1 MSDQESTGGIHTH
14 YAQQG
19 PVPRRIV
26 PLWLSILL
34 PALGGWL
41 GWGWRGQF
49 GHEAGAFVP
58 GALIALGV
66 ALCSRHAQVRQRA
79 LLIGA
84 VGAIAM
90 GYGGTI
96 TYGQTN
102 GLMYNEGWQ
111 QTYWWGFLGLAVK
124 SSMWF
129 GLGAV
134 FMAMAAG
141 YKKYSAW
148 EILGLTAA
156 MTVLFYA
163 GYFLLN
169 KPFDPEHGRLPAIYF
184 SDFVNK
190 GKPDWKPRQEFWG
203 GLWFG
208 LLGLMLYVSLI
219 KKDPF
224 ATRVG
229 LWGIVGGGI
238 AMPVAQSI
246 HAWVAHQAPVA
257 APVLSWSEHLPLRER
272 WHMVALMLAK
282 RPWINWWSVFETTCG
297 FIAGLFIATGWVVSE
312 RGRTP
317 LDEDEWPAT
326 APAATTWAVGLIA
339 LTFLVGFLLYPS
351 WRGPWS
357 VSEEPRISIPLPFG
371 LGGPGAALEINELMV
386 PFITAGSWIAFAF
399 TGQFG
404 QWANLLGVLTATAA
418 LNITDNWAEKQW
430 IVASWPRPAA
440 YLLTAAFMLVAW
452 LLSRKKRGGVRV
464 AASALTWVGGIQIVM
479 CMAKS
484 WINDLSLS
492 TWGFPPHRPPDPG
505 QCMGVL
511 GGVINV
517 FAYICAYLVI
527 VALAWWGACRAV
539 AEQAE

>member
-1 MSDQESTGGIHTH
+1 
-14 YAQQG
+14 
-19 PVPRRIV
+19 
-26 PLWLSILL
+26 
-34 PALGGWL
+34 
-41 GWGWRGQF
+41 
-49 GHEAGAFVP
+49 
-58 GALIALGV
+58 
-66 ALCSRHAQVRQRA
+66 VRQRA

-84 VGAIAM
+84 AGAIAT

-129 GLGAV
+129 GVGAV

-163 GYFLLN
+163 GYLLLN
-169 KPFDPEHGRLPAIYF
+169 KPFDPEKGRLPLIYF
-184 SDFVNK
+184 SDFLNK

-208 LLGLMLYVSLI
+208 LLGLMLYLALI

-229 LWGIVGGGI
+229 LWGIVGGGV
-238 AMPVAQSI
+238 AMPVAQTI
-246 HAWVAHQAPVA
+246 HAWAVHRAQAGNP
-257 APVLSWSEHLPLRER
+257 LPFL
-272 WHMVALMLAK
+272 WM
-282 RPWINWWSVFETTCG
+282 NWWSVFETTCG
-297 FIAGLFIATGWVVSE
+297 FIAGLFIAIGWVISE
-312 RGRTP
+312 RGRQP
-317 LDEDEWPAT
+317 LSDEEWPAT
-326 APAATTWAVGLIA
+326 ASPASTWAIGLIA
-339 LTFLVGFLLYPS
+339 LASLAGFLYGPS
-351 WRGPWS
+351 WKGPWP
-357 VSEEPRISIPLPFG
+357 ETRP
-371 LGGPGAALEINELMV
+371 ELYV
-386 PFITAGSWIAFAF
+386 PFITAGAWIAFAF

-404 QWANLLGVLTATAA
+404 QWANLLTVLTATAA
-418 LNITDNWAEKQW
+418 LNITDNWLEKKW
-430 IVASWPRPAA
+430 ILAAWPRPAA
-440 YLLTAAFMLVAW
+440 YLLSAAFLVVAL
-452 LLSRKKRGGVRV
+452 LLSRKKRGGVRL
-464 AASALTWVGGIQIVM
+464 AAGALTAVGGIQIAM
-479 CMAKS
+479 SMAKG

-492 TWGFPPHRPPDPG
+492 TWGFPPHKPPDPG

-527 VALAWWGACRAV
+527 AALAWWAACRAV
-539 AEQAE
+539 AADAD